1 MKRNEKIPGIQ
12 FLENNPDFERLSK
25 DLLGTNLHENI
36 FGKPGY
42 LGQGKNF
49 LEEVMRK
56 LQEEFENERYA
67 YIESESRFD
76 PESRSGN
83 DLGLQY
89 GTDPLNNAAAF
100 FNKYKE
106 NYLGKNTIDEY
117 PIDRAAFDIYQIL
130 KRDTSGGPE
139 SQPDQTLLK
148 IITDYLN
155 VQDADLYQ
163 HRSMSHKKPEYSHNV
178 IKDIDNIIK
187 EYDVEN
193 QPGYLDS
200 TMSTLGDWKDKASD
214 IAYRAKESI
223 SSIPNYFSSSQEPT
237 PGSSPVFGGS
247 PNFGDPPSGGMSIR
261 EDSNPFGDFKS
272 YIKGTSTDVVPYG
285 YNFNEPPKGELIPFG
300 NDFKSSIPNVN
311 DTSYISMILS
321 YLSSLGVYIPDFS
334 SLGLEGLKNFVLSIS
349 EYVTGAPQA
358 FIDAVTSV
366 LGSYVSVPVTNSL
379 SVIFEFLGGLIG
391 FFPAGIFANF
401 LISVIYMFLM
411 STAVGLLQSYVFGR
425 PKKFEQAIDA
435 FCDECCLRKRICKII
450 IKILDYFSDYKASDY
465 SGESYNVYH
474 QVKDQQNKIIIT
486 DMNPEMVDIEAEFG
500 IDVSLLKPCLLMFLI
515 DWWNILDPK
524 YSIIDNFQYDPAE
537 EYTCLKFNFL
547 NEMLDHIDISCIEEL
562 GFKFI
567 SEFVCQ
573 IIKKYSMSVQE
584 VDLITNNNMTG
595 FSFDDIKGIDSYDLY
610 TYRRMRT
617 SLKLI

>member
-1 MKRNEKIPGIQ
+1 MSLYIPNKK
-12 FLENNPDFERLSK
+12 FLDNNPDVERLSK
-25 DLLGTNLHENI
+25 DVLGS
-36 FGKPGY
+36 
-42 LGQGKNF
+42 NF
-49 LEEVMRK
+49 LRK
-56 LQEEFENERYA
+56 MKVGVANERNLREIGDYTRGHQPN
-67 YIESESRFD
+67 YGSESRLEIGPGFRPEIRPQPEPQFD
-76 PESRSGN
+76 YEPDYGSESR
-83 DLGLQY
+83 L
-89 GTDPLNNAAAF
+89 
-100 FNKYKE
+100 E
-106 NYLGKNTIDEY
+106 I
-117 PIDRAAFDIYQIL
+117 
-130 KRDTSGGPE
+130 GPG
-139 SQPDQTLLK
+139 S
-148 IITDYLN
+148 
-155 VQDADLYQ
+155 
-163 HRSMSHKKPEYSHNV
+163 RS
-178 IKDIDNIIK
+178 
-187 EYDVEN
+187 DVEYE
-193 QPGYLDS
+193 PGYFDS
-200 TMSTLGDWKDKASD
+200 TISTLGNWTNLASD
-214 IAYRAKESI
+214 LASRAKESI
-223 SSIPNYFSSSQEPT
+223 FSIPSYFSSDSSQIRYD
-237 PGSSPVFGGS
+237 SPLL
-247 PNFGDPPSGGMSIR
+247 GDPPSGGMSIR

-285 YNFNEPPKGELIPFG
+285 YNFNEPPKDELIPFG
-300 NDFKSSIPNVN
+300 RDFKSSIPNVN

-401 LISVIYMFLM
+401 LISVIYMYLM
-411 STAVGLLQSYVFGR
+411 SISVQLLQNYIFGH

-435 FCDECCLRKRICKII
+435 FCDECCVRKRICKII
-450 IKILDYFSDYKASDY
+450 IKILDYFSDYKSSDY
-465 SGESYNVYH
+465 SGESYNIYH
-474 QVKDQQNKIIIT
+474 QVEGQQNKIIIT
-486 DMNPEMVDIEAEFG
+486 DMNPEMVDIEAYNK
-500 IDVSLLKPCLLMFLI
+500 IDISLLKPCLLMFLI

-547 NEMLDHIDISCIEEL
+547 DEMLDHIDISCIEEL

-573 IIKKYSMSVQE
+573 IIKKYSMSVKE